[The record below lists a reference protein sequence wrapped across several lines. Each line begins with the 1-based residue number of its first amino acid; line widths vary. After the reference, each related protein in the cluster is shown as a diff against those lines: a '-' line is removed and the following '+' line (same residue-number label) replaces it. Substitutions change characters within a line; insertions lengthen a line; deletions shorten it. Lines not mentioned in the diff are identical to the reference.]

1 MKNKLESYK
10 LKLNIPLLGGIEA
23 KWKPNDAEKNAAW
36 EMYVELV
43 TRISVV
49 ELNEGEGTL
58 SEALNSLYSLFG
70 TTRNIL
76 KKYGPEVAHP
86 QEKDRISFGKL
97 AVTIL
102 NYELRPLLT
111 EWHPKLD
118 LYLQK
123 IDQGTSISEHEAKWE
138 FNKELRHKLR
148 AAQKVLKDYSAIL
161 ARVAK
166 VDLLYDNSK

>member
-1 MKNKLESYK
+1 MANKLASIK
-10 LKLNIPLLGGIEA
+10 IKLNIPLLGGIEST
-23 KWKPNDAEKNAAW
+23 WTPNDSETKAAW

-49 ELNEGEGTL
+49 ELKEDEGTL
-58 SEALNSLYSLFG
+58 SEALDSLYSLFE

-76 KKYGPEVAHP
+76 KKYGPIVAHP
-86 QEKDRISFGKL
+86 LEKNRISFGKL

-102 NYELRPLLT
+102 NYQLRPLLS

-123 IDQGTSISEHEAKWE
+123 RDMNVSLIKHEMNWGS
-138 FNKELRHKLR
+138 NKELRERLR
-148 AAQKVLKDYSAIL
+148 ETQEVLKEYSAIL
-161 ARVAK
+161 AQVAK
-166 VDLLYDNSK
+166 VDLLYDR

>member
-1 MKNKLESYK
+1 MTRKLASIK
-10 LKLNIPLLGGIEA
+10 IKLNIPLLGGIEGT
-23 KWKPNDAEKNAAW
+23 WIPNDSETKAAW

-49 ELNEGEGTL
+49 ELKEGEGTL
-58 SEALNSLYSLFG
+58 SEALDSLYSLFE
-70 TTRNIL
+70 TTRGIL
-76 KKYGPEVAHP
+76 KKYGPDVAHP
-86 QEKDRISFGKL
+86 LEKDRISFGKL

-102 NYELRPLLT
+102 NYELRPLLS

-123 IDQGTSISEHEAKWE
+123 RDTSVSSTEHEANWE
-138 FNKELRHKLR
+138 SNKELRDRLKET
-148 AAQKVLKDYSAIL
+148 QKVLKEYSAIL

-166 VDLLYDNSK
+166 VDLLYDR